1 MIVIIQY
8 IKTSLPLNVAKD
20 VCIYF
25 TFQDSDGY
33 IELVFD
39 GEQQHPFNGWSII
52 PHSAPLRVCILLVY
66 VILITY
72 NVLQI
77 SKHSIDRFVILYVY

>member
-8 IKTSLPLNVAKD
+8 IKTSLLHNVYRD
-20 VCIYF
+20 VHF
-25 TFQDSDGY
+25 SFSFQDSDGY

-39 GEQQHPFNGWSII
+39 EEQRYPFNGWSII
-52 PHSAPLRVCILLVY
+52 PHSAPLRVCILVY

>member
-8 IKTSLPLNVAKD
+8 IKTSLPLNVEKD
-20 VCIYF
+20 VHLSF

-39 GEQQHPFNGWSII
+39 EEQQYPFNGWSII
-52 PHSAPLRVCILLVY
+52 PQSAPLGVCILVY